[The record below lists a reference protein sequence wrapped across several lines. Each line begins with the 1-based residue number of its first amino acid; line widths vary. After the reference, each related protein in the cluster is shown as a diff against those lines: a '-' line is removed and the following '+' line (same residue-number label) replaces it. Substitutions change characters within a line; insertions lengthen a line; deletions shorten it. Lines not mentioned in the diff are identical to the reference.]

1 MESQVRRAAGLLEG
15 TITGTL
21 SAPVSGTVETLS
33 PPVLSFL
40 WFPVGERAT
49 ATAIMAS
56 ANTAGTA
63 VGFLTALIVPAT
75 GSTGAILASLSH
87 VYWAYFA
94 ICGESLAISRVRRA
108 VRHRAIIP
116 VLLPTAAVTL
126 IAVVAYFPDA
136 PPTPPSHSHAV
147 PKVAVGKG
155 ILELLVHGR
164 FWVVA
169 ISLAVPLG
177 VLSAWSE
184 LRGAASGGTAAHSQ

>member
-1 MESQVRRAAGLLEG
+1 M
-15 TITGTL
+15 
-21 SAPVSGTVETLS
+21 ETLS

-75 GSTGAILASLSH
+75 GSTGAILASLNH

-94 ICGESLAISRVRRA
+94 ICGEWLVAPRIRRA
-108 VRHRAIIP
+108 VRHSAT
-116 VLLPTAAVTL
+116 LPSTAAVTL
-126 IAVVAYFPDA
+126 VAVVAYFPDA
-136 PPTPPSHSHAV
+136 PPTPPSHSHSV

-184 LRGAASGGTAAHSQ
+184 FGAQQQWSRDTECRASPQ